1 MNSIREWGA
10 TIAVG
15 ALGLIHPQEIR
26 AEAFTGA
33 DFATWETAAQDSF
46 IQTSITMAG
55 VVFTQVAPE
64 KSACVDNWYLGSG
77 QKSARNAHI
86 RKTIAQYDG
95 YHPSGTILAI
105 LLEACGP
112 LN

>member
-1 MNSIREWGA
+1 MVAGA
-10 TIAVG
+10 IFV
-15 ALGLIHPQEIR
+15 IHPQEIH
-26 AEAFTGA
+26 AEGFTGA
-33 DFATWETAAQDSF
+33 DFATWETTAQDSF

-55 VVFTQVAPE
+55 VVFSQVAPK
-64 KSACVDNWYLGSG
+64 KSACVDNWYLVDG
-77 QKSARNAHI
+77 QKAARNAHI
-86 RKTIAQYDG
+86 RRTIAQYDG